1 MILLIESS
9 AEYPSVALVTEAG
22 VLVHLEVGKEV
33 QSHAELLPMM
43 VQRAVEMAWNP
54 GAGIEDA
61 IKSHGALGA
70 DAIAD
75 SVADSARDTAADSG
89 FGIFTKGISAV
100 GFHEGPGSYTGL
112 RIGVSLAKGLCYAMA
127 VPLISVSGFE
137 ALGAEVLRSN
147 ESIDSVWVMM
157 DARRDE
163 VYAIKLERDGLEG
176 SDSGYEVRVP
186 ICAMILPDPRLGDP
200 VDSTCF
206 VGNANEKIA
215 RLVANDGSKFI
226 ELSPRAD
233 HLSHLVVSKFQANN
247 FEDLAYY
254 EPYYLKDF
262 VVGIGKKLG
271 I

>member
-9 AEYPSVALVTEAG
+9 AEYPSVALVTESG
-22 VLVHLEVGKEV
+22 ILVHLEIGEVV

-43 VQRAVEMAWNP
+43 VQRAVEIARNP
-54 GAGIEDA
+54 GAGIEEV
-61 IKSHGALGA
+61 IKSQGGMDA
-70 DAIAD
+70 DKTAD
-75 SVADSARDTAADSG
+75 KG

-112 RIGVSLAKGLCYAMA
+112 RIGVSLAKGLCYALG

-147 ESIDSVWVMM
+147 KSIESVWVMM

-163 VYAIKLERDGLEG
+163 VYTIKLDRVSV
-176 SDSGYEVRVP
+176 SDSAYRVSLP
-186 ICAMILPDPRLGDP
+186 ICAMILPDTRVGEPDEKI
-200 VDSTCF
+200 CF
-206 VGNANEKIA
+206 VGNANEKVA
-215 RLVANDGSKFI
+215 RLVDNLGSIFI
-226 ELSPRAD
+226 DLSPRAD
-233 HLSHLVVSKFQANN
+233 HLSDLAVSKFQSNN

-262 VVGIGKKLG
+262 VAGIGKKFG

>member
-22 VLVHLEVGKEV
+22 VLAHLEVGKEV

-43 VQRAVEMAWNP
+43 VQRAVELSNS
-54 GAGIEDA
+54 E
-61 IKSHGALGA
+61 
-70 DAIAD
+70 
-75 SVADSARDTAADSG
+75 
-89 FGIFTKGISAV
+89 FGIFTKGITAV

-112 RIGVSLAKGLCYAMA
+112 RIGVSLAKGLCFAKGI
-127 VPLISVSGFE
+127 PLISVSGFE

-147 ESIDSVWVMM
+147 ESVNSVWVMM

-163 VYAIKLERDGLEG
+163 VYAIKLERISVPGSG
-176 SDSGYEVRVP
+176 SDYQVSLP
-186 ICAMILPDPRLGDP
+186 ICAMILPDDKVGEPDEK
-200 VDSTCF
+200 TCF
-206 VGNANEKIA
+206 VGNANEKVA
-215 RLVANDGSKFI
+215 RLVANIGSKFI
-226 ELSPRAD
+226 DLSPRAD
-233 HLSHLVVSKFQANN
+233 HLSDLAVSKFQSSN

-262 VVGIGKKLG
+262 VAGIGKKFG

>member
-9 AEYPSVALVTEAG
+9 AEYPSVALVTESG
-22 VLVHLEVGKEV
+22 ILVHLEIGEVV

-43 VQRAVEMAWNP
+43 VQRAVEIARNP
-54 GAGIEDA
+54 GAGIEEV
-61 IKSHGALGA
+61 IKSQGGMDA
-70 DAIAD
+70 DKTAD
-75 SVADSARDTAADSG
+75 KG
-89 FGIFTKGISAV
+89 FGIFTKGITAV

-112 RIGVSLAKGLCYAMA
+112 RIGVSLAKGLCYALG

-147 ESIDSVWVMM
+147 KSIESVWVMM

-163 VYAIKLERDGLEG
+163 VYTIKLDRVSV
-176 SDSGYEVRVP
+176 SDSAYRVSLP
-186 ICAMILPDPRLGDP
+186 ICAMILPDTRVGEPDEKI
-200 VDSTCF
+200 CF
-206 VGNANEKIA
+206 VGNANEKVA
-215 RLVANDGSKFI
+215 RLVDNLGSIFI
-226 ELSPRAD
+226 DLSPRAD
-233 HLSHLVVSKFQANN
+233 HLSDLAVSKFQSNN

-262 VVGIGKKLG
+262 VAGIGKKFG

>member
-22 VLVHLEVGKEV
+22 ILVHLEVGEVV

-43 VQRAVEMAWNP
+43 VQRAVELSNS
-54 GAGIEDA
+54 E
-61 IKSHGALGA
+61 
-70 DAIAD
+70 
-75 SVADSARDTAADSG
+75 
-89 FGIFTKGISAV
+89 FEIFTKGITAV

-112 RIGVSLAKGLCYAMA
+112 RIGVSLAKGLCYALG

-147 ESIDSVWVMM
+147 KSIESVWVMM

-163 VYAIKLERDGLEG
+163 VYTIKLDRVSV
-176 SDSGYEVRVP
+176 SDSAYRLSLP
-186 ICAMILPDPRLGDP
+186 ICAMILPDTRVGEPDEKI
-200 VDSTCF
+200 CF
-206 VGNANEKIA
+206 VGNANEKVA
-215 RLVANDGSKFI
+215 RLVDNLGSIFI
-226 ELSPRAD
+226 DLSPRAD
-233 HLSHLVVSKFQANN
+233 HLSDLAVSKFQSNN

-262 VVGIGKKLG
+262 VAGIGKKFG

>member
-22 VLVHLEVGKEV
+22 ILVHLEVGEVV

-43 VQRAVEMAWNP
+43 VQRAVELSNS
-54 GAGIEDA
+54 E
-61 IKSHGALGA
+61 
-70 DAIAD
+70 
-75 SVADSARDTAADSG
+75 
-89 FGIFTKGISAV
+89 FEIFTKGITAV

-112 RIGVSLAKGLCYAMA
+112 RIGVSLAKGLCYALG

-147 ESIDSVWVMM
+147 KSIESVWVMM

-163 VYAIKLERDGLEG
+163 VYTIKLDRVSV
-176 SDSGYEVRVP
+176 SDSAYRVSLP
-186 ICAMILPDPRLGDP
+186 ICAMILPDTRVGEPDEKI
-200 VDSTCF
+200 CF
-206 VGNANEKIA
+206 VGNANEKVA
-215 RLVANDGSKFI
+215 RLVDNLGSIFI
-226 ELSPRAD
+226 DLSPRAD
-233 HLSHLVVSKFQANN
+233 HLSDLAVSKFQSNN

-262 VVGIGKKLG
+262 VAGIGKKFG

>member
-22 VLVHLEVGKEV
+22 VLAHLEVGKEV

-43 VQRAVEMAWNP
+43 VQRAVELSNS
-54 GAGIEDA
+54 E
-61 IKSHGALGA
+61 
-70 DAIAD
+70 
-75 SVADSARDTAADSG
+75 

-112 RIGVSLAKGLCYAMA
+112 RIGVSLAKGLCFAKGI
-127 VPLISVSGFE
+127 PLISVSGFE
-137 ALGAEVLRSN
+137 ALGAEILRSN
-147 ESIDSVWVMM
+147 ESTDSVWVMM

-163 VYAIKLERDGLEG
+163 VYAIKLERISVKDSG
-176 SDSGYEVRVP
+176 SDYQVSLP
-186 ICAMILPDPRLGDP
+186 ICAMILPDDRVGEPDEK
-200 VDSTCF
+200 TCF
-206 VGNANEKIA
+206 VGNANEKVA
-215 RLVANDGSKFI
+215 RLVANSGSKFI
-226 ELSPRAD
+226 DLSPRAD
-233 HLSHLVVSKFQANN
+233 HLSNLAVSKFQSSN

-262 VVGIGKKLG
+262 VAGIGKKFG

>member
-22 VLVHLEVGKEV
+22 VLAHLEVGKEV

-43 VQRAVEMAWNP
+43 VQRAVELSNS
-54 GAGIEDA
+54 E
-61 IKSHGALGA
+61 
-70 DAIAD
+70 
-75 SVADSARDTAADSG
+75 
-89 FGIFTKGISAV
+89 FGIFTKGITAV

-112 RIGVSLAKGLCYAMA
+112 RIGVSLAKGLCFAKGI
-127 VPLISVSGFE
+127 PLISVSGFE

-147 ESIDSVWVMM
+147 ESINSVWVMM

-163 VYAIKLERDGLEG
+163 VYAIKLERISVPGSG
-176 SDSGYEVRVP
+176 SDYQVSLP
-186 ICAMILPDPRLGDP
+186 ICAMILPDDRIGEPDEK
-200 VDSTCF
+200 TCF
-206 VGNANEKIA
+206 VGNANEKVA
-215 RLVANDGSKFI
+215 RLVANIGSKFI
-226 ELSPRAD
+226 DLSPRAD
-233 HLSHLVVSKFQANN
+233 HLSDLAVSEFQANN

-262 VVGIGKKLG
+262 VAGIGKKFG

>member
-22 VLVHLEVGKEV
+22 TLAHLEVGKEV

-43 VQRAVEMAWNP
+43 VQRAVELSNS
-54 GAGIEDA
+54 E
-61 IKSHGALGA
+61 
-70 DAIAD
+70 
-75 SVADSARDTAADSG
+75 

-112 RIGVSLAKGLCYAMA
+112 RIGVSLAKGLCFTKGI
-127 VPLISVSGFE
+127 PLISVSGFE
-137 ALGAEVLRSN
+137 ALGAEILRSN
-147 ESIDSVWVMM
+147 ESTDSVWVMM

-163 VYAIKLERDGLEG
+163 VYAIKLERISVKDSG
-176 SDSGYEVRVP
+176 SDYQVSLP
-186 ICAMILPDPRLGDP
+186 ICAMILPDDRVGEPDEK
-200 VDSTCF
+200 TCF
-206 VGNANEKIA
+206 VGNANEKVA
-215 RLVANDGSKFI
+215 RLVANSGSKFI
-226 ELSPRAD
+226 DLSPRAD
-233 HLSHLVVSKFQANN
+233 HLSNLAVSKFQSSN

-262 VVGIGKKLG
+262 VAGIGKKFG

>member
-22 VLVHLEVGKEV
+22 VLAHLEVGKEV

-43 VQRAVEMAWNP
+43 VQRAVELSNS
-54 GAGIEDA
+54 E
-61 IKSHGALGA
+61 
-70 DAIAD
+70 
-75 SVADSARDTAADSG
+75 
-89 FGIFTKGISAV
+89 FGIFTKGITAV

-112 RIGVSLAKGLCYAMA
+112 RIGVSLAKGLCFAKGI
-127 VPLISVSGFE
+127 PLISVSGFE

-147 ESIDSVWVMM
+147 ESINSVWVMM

-163 VYAIKLERDGLEG
+163 VYAIKLERISVPGSG
-176 SDSGYEVRVP
+176 SDYQVSLP
-186 ICAMILPDPRLGDP
+186 ICAMILPDDRVGEPDEK
-200 VDSTCF
+200 TCF
-206 VGNANEKIA
+206 VGNANEKVA
-215 RLVANDGSKFI
+215 RLIANSGSKFI
-226 ELSPRAD
+226 DLSPRAD
-233 HLSHLVVSKFQANN
+233 HLSDLAVSKFQSSN

-262 VVGIGKKLG
+262 VAGIGKKFG

>member
-22 VLVHLEVGKEV
+22 VLAHLEVGKEV

-43 VQRAVEMAWNP
+43 VQRAVELSNS
-54 GAGIEDA
+54 E
-61 IKSHGALGA
+61 
-70 DAIAD
+70 
-75 SVADSARDTAADSG
+75 
-89 FGIFTKGISAV
+89 FGIFTKGITAV

-112 RIGVSLAKGLCYAMA
+112 RIGVSLAKGLCFAKGI
-127 VPLISVSGFE
+127 PLISVSGFE

-147 ESIDSVWVMM
+147 ESINSVWVMM

-163 VYAIKLERDGLEG
+163 VYAIKLERISVPGSG
-176 SDSGYEVRVP
+176 SDYQVSLP
-186 ICAMILPDPRLGDP
+186 ICAMILPDDRVGEPDEK
-200 VDSTCF
+200 TCF
-206 VGNANEKIA
+206 VGNANEKVA
-215 RLVANDGSKFI
+215 RLIANSGSKFI
-226 ELSPRAD
+226 DLSPRAD
-233 HLSHLVVSKFQANN
+233 HLSELAVSKFQSSN

-262 VVGIGKKLG
+262 VAGIGKKFG

>member
-22 VLVHLEVGKEV
+22 VLVHLEVGKEI

-43 VQRAVEMAWNP
+43 VQRAVELSGNL
-54 GAGIEDA
+54 GAGDA
-61 IKSHGALGA
+61 EANGSHGVAEA
-70 DAIAD
+70 DVDAEAGTDAD
-75 SVADSARDTAADSG
+75 VDAE
-89 FGIFTKGISAV
+89 FGIFTKGITAV

-112 RIGVSLAKGLCYAMA
+112 RIGVSLAKGLCYAKG

-137 ALGAEVLRSN
+137 ALGAEVLRCN
-147 ESIDSVWVMM
+147 DSIERVWVMM

-163 VYAIKLERDGLEG
+163 VYAIKLERDGLDG
-176 SDSGYEVRVP
+176 SGSAYQVSLP
-186 ICAMILPDPRLGDP
+186 ICAMILPDDRVGEPDEK
-200 VDSTCF
+200 TCF
-206 VGNANEKIA
+206 VGNANEKVA
-215 RLVANDGSKFI
+215 RLVVNIGSKFI
-226 ELSPRAD
+226 DLSPRAD
-233 HLSHLVVSKFQANN
+233 HLGNLVVSKFKAND

-262 VVGIGKKLG
+262 VGSVGKKFG

>member
-22 VLVHLEVGKEV
+22 ILAHLEIGEVV

-43 VQRAVEMAWNP
+43 VQRAVELSN
-54 GAGIEDA
+54 
-61 IKSHGALGA
+61 
-70 DAIAD
+70 
-75 SVADSARDTAADSG
+75 SG
-89 FGIFTKGISAV
+89 FGIFTKGITAV

-112 RIGVSLAKGLCYAMA
+112 RIGVSLAKGLCYALG

-147 ESIDSVWVMM
+147 KSIESVWVMM

-163 VYAIKLERDGLEG
+163 VYTIKLDRVSV
-176 SDSGYEVRVP
+176 SDSAYRVSLP
-186 ICAMILPDPRLGDP
+186 ICAMILPDTRVGEPDEKI
-200 VDSTCF
+200 CF
-206 VGNANEKIA
+206 VGNANEKVA
-215 RLVANDGSKFI
+215 RLVDNLGSIFI
-226 ELSPRAD
+226 DLSPRAD
-233 HLSHLVVSKFQANN
+233 HLSDLAVSKFQSNN

-262 VVGIGKKLG
+262 VAGIGKKFG

>member
-9 AEYPSVALVTEAG
+9 AEYPSVALVTESG
-22 VLVHLEVGKEV
+22 ILVHLEIGEVV

-43 VQRAVEMAWNP
+43 VQRAVEIARNL
-54 GAGIEDA
+54 GAGIEEV
-61 IKSHGALGA
+61 IKSLGGMDA
-70 DAIAD
+70 DKTAD
-75 SVADSARDTAADSG
+75 KG

-112 RIGVSLAKGLCYAMA
+112 RIGVSLAKGLCYALG

-147 ESIDSVWVMM
+147 KSIESVWVMM

-163 VYAIKLERDGLEG
+163 VYTIKLDRVSG
-176 SDSGYEVRVP
+176 SDSAYRVSLP
-186 ICAMILPDPRLGDP
+186 ICAMILPDTRVGEPDET
-200 VDSTCF
+200 TCF
-206 VGNANEKIA
+206 VGNANEKVA
-215 RLVANDGSKFI
+215 RLVDNSGSLFI
-226 ELSPRAD
+226 DLSPRAD
-233 HLSHLVVSKFQANN
+233 HLSDLAVSKFQSNN

-262 VVGIGKKLG
+262 VAGIGKKFG

>member
-9 AEYPSVALVTEAG
+9 AEYPSVALVTESG
-22 VLVHLEVGKEV
+22 ILVHLEIGEVV

-43 VQRAVEMAWNP
+43 VQRAVEIARTP
-54 GAGIEDA
+54 GAGIEEV
-61 IKSHGALGA
+61 IKSQGGMDA
-70 DAIAD
+70 DKTAD
-75 SVADSARDTAADSG
+75 KG

-112 RIGVSLAKGLCYAMA
+112 RIGVSLAKGLCYALG

-147 ESIDSVWVMM
+147 KSIESVWVMM

-163 VYAIKLERDGLEG
+163 VYTIKLDRVSG
-176 SDSGYEVRVP
+176 SDSAYRVSLP
-186 ICAMILPDPRLGDP
+186 ICAMILPDTRVGEPDEKI
-200 VDSTCF
+200 CF
-206 VGNANEKIA
+206 VGNANEKVA
-215 RLVANDGSKFI
+215 RLVDNLGSIFI
-226 ELSPRAD
+226 DLSPRAD
-233 HLSHLVVSKFQANN
+233 HLSDLAVSKFQSNN

-262 VVGIGKKLG
+262 VAGIGKKFG

>member
-22 VLVHLEVGKEV
+22 ILVHLEIGEVV

-43 VQRAVEMAWNP
+43 VQRAVELSNS
-54 GAGIEDA
+54 E
-61 IKSHGALGA
+61 
-70 DAIAD
+70 
-75 SVADSARDTAADSG
+75 
-89 FGIFTKGISAV
+89 FEIFTKGITAV

-112 RIGVSLAKGLCYAMA
+112 RIGVSLAKGLCYALG

-147 ESIDSVWVMM
+147 KSIESVWVMM

-163 VYAIKLERDGLEG
+163 VYTIKLDRVSV
-176 SDSGYEVRVP
+176 SDSAYRLSLP
-186 ICAMILPDPRLGDP
+186 ICAMILPDTRVGEPDEKI
-200 VDSTCF
+200 CF
-206 VGNANEKIA
+206 VGNANEKVA
-215 RLVANDGSKFI
+215 RLVDNLGSIFI
-226 ELSPRAD
+226 DLSPRAD
-233 HLSHLVVSKFQANN
+233 HLSDLAVSKFQSNN

-262 VVGIGKKLG
+262 VAGIGKKFG

>member
-9 AEYPSVALVTEAG
+9 AEYPSVALVTESG
-22 VLVHLEVGKEV
+22 ILVHLEIGEVV

-43 VQRAVEMAWNP
+43 VQRAVEIARNP
-54 GAGIEDA
+54 GAGIEEV
-61 IKSHGALGA
+61 IKSQGGMDA
-70 DAIAD
+70 DKTAD
-75 SVADSARDTAADSG
+75 KG

-112 RIGVSLAKGLCYAMA
+112 RIGVSLAKGLCYALG

-147 ESIDSVWVMM
+147 KSIESVWVMM

-163 VYAIKLERDGLEG
+163 VYTIKLDRVSG
-176 SDSGYEVRVP
+176 SDSAYRVSLP
-186 ICAMILPDPRLGDP
+186 ICAMILPDTRVGEPDQT
-200 VDSTCF
+200 TCF
-206 VGNANEKIA
+206 VGNANEKVA
-215 RLVANDGSKFI
+215 RLVDNLGSIFI
-226 ELSPRAD
+226 DLSPRAD
-233 HLSHLVVSKFQANN
+233 HLSDLAVSKFQSNN

-262 VVGIGKKLG
+262 VAGIGKKFG

>member
-43 VQRAVEMAWNP
+43 VQRAVELSNS
-54 GAGIEDA
+54 E
-61 IKSHGALGA
+61 
-70 DAIAD
+70 
-75 SVADSARDTAADSG
+75 
-89 FGIFTKGISAV
+89 FGIFTNGITAV

-112 RIGVSLAKGLCYAMA
+112 RIGVSLAKGLCFAKGI
-127 VPLISVSGFE
+127 PLISVSGFE

-147 ESIDSVWVMM
+147 ESINSVWVMM

-163 VYAIKLERDGLEG
+163 VYAIKLERISVPGSG
-176 SDSGYEVRVP
+176 SDYQVSLP
-186 ICAMILPDPRLGDP
+186 ICAMILPDDRVGEPDEK
-200 VDSTCF
+200 TCF
-206 VGNANEKIA
+206 VGNANEKVA
-215 RLVANDGSKFI
+215 RLVANIGSKFI
-226 ELSPRAD
+226 DLSPRAD
-233 HLSHLVVSKFQANN
+233 HLSDLAVSKFQANN

-262 VVGIGKKLG
+262 VAGIGKKFG

>member
-22 VLVHLEVGKEV
+22 ILAHLEIGEVV

-43 VQRAVEMAWNP
+43 VQRAVELSN
-54 GAGIEDA
+54 
-61 IKSHGALGA
+61 
-70 DAIAD
+70 
-75 SVADSARDTAADSG
+75 SG
-89 FGIFTKGISAV
+89 FGIFTKGITAV

-112 RIGVSLAKGLCYAMA
+112 RIGVSLAKGLCYALG

-147 ESIDSVWVMM
+147 KSIESVWVMM

-163 VYAIKLERDGLEG
+163 VYTIKLDRVSV
-176 SDSGYEVRVP
+176 SDSAYRLSLP
-186 ICAMILPDPRLGDP
+186 ICAMILPDTRVGEPDEKI
-200 VDSTCF
+200 CF
-206 VGNANEKIA
+206 VGNANEKVA
-215 RLVANDGSKFI
+215 RLVDNLGSIFI
-226 ELSPRAD
+226 DLSPRAD
-233 HLSHLVVSKFQANN
+233 HLSDLAVSKFQSNN

-262 VVGIGKKLG
+262 VAGIGKKFG

>member
-22 VLVHLEVGKEV
+22 ILVHLEIGEVV

-43 VQRAVEMAWNP
+43 VQRAVELSNS
-54 GAGIEDA
+54 E
-61 IKSHGALGA
+61 
-70 DAIAD
+70 
-75 SVADSARDTAADSG
+75 
-89 FGIFTKGISAV
+89 FEIFTKGITAV

-112 RIGVSLAKGLCYAMA
+112 RIGVSLAKGLCYALG

-147 ESIDSVWVMM
+147 KSIESVWVMM

-163 VYAIKLERDGLEG
+163 VYTIKLDRVSV
-176 SDSGYEVRVP
+176 SDSAYRVSLP
-186 ICAMILPDPRLGDP
+186 ICAMILPDTRVGEPDEKI
-200 VDSTCF
+200 CF
-206 VGNANEKIA
+206 VGNANEKVA
-215 RLVANDGSKFI
+215 RLVDNLGSIFI
-226 ELSPRAD
+226 DLSPRAD
-233 HLSHLVVSKFQANN
+233 HLSDLAVSKFQSNN

-262 VVGIGKKLG
+262 VAGIGKKFG

>member
-22 VLVHLEVGKEV
+22 VLAHLEVGKEV

-43 VQRAVEMAWNP
+43 VQRAVELSNS
-54 GAGIEDA
+54 E
-61 IKSHGALGA
+61 
-70 DAIAD
+70 
-75 SVADSARDTAADSG
+75 

-112 RIGVSLAKGLCYAMA
+112 RIGVSLAKGLCFAKGI
-127 VPLISVSGFE
+127 PLISVSGFE
-137 ALGAEVLRSN
+137 ALGVEILRSN
-147 ESIDSVWVMM
+147 ESINSVWVMM

-163 VYAIKLERDGLEG
+163 VYALKLERISVPGSG
-176 SDSGYEVRVP
+176 SDYQVSLP
-186 ICAMILPDPRLGDP
+186 ICAMILPDTRVGDP
-200 VDSTCF
+200 DEKTCF
-206 VGNANEKIA
+206 VGNANEKVA
-215 RLVANDGSKFI
+215 RLVANIGSKFI
-226 ELSPRAD
+226 DLSPRAD
-233 HLSHLVVSKFQANN
+233 HLCDLAVSKFQANN

-262 VVGIGKKLG
+262 VAGIGKKFG

>member
-9 AEYPSVALVTEAG
+9 AEYPSVALVTESGILA
-22 VLVHLEVGKEV
+22 HLEIGEVV

-43 VQRAVEMAWNP
+43 VQRAVELSN
-54 GAGIEDA
+54 
-61 IKSHGALGA
+61 
-70 DAIAD
+70 
-75 SVADSARDTAADSG
+75 SG
-89 FGIFTKGISAV
+89 FGIFTKGITAV

-112 RIGVSLAKGLCYAMA
+112 RIGVSLAKGLCYALG

-147 ESIDSVWVMM
+147 KSIESVWVMM

-163 VYAIKLERDGLEG
+163 VYTIKLDRVSG
-176 SDSGYEVRVP
+176 SDSAYQVSLP
-186 ICAMILPDPRLGDP
+186 ICAMILPDTRVGEPDEKI
-200 VDSTCF
+200 CF
-206 VGNANEKIA
+206 VGNANEKVA
-215 RLVANDGSKFI
+215 RLVDNLGSIFI
-226 ELSPRAD
+226 DLSPRAD
-233 HLSHLVVSKFQANN
+233 HLSDLAVSKFQSNN

-262 VVGIGKKLG
+262 VAGIGKKFG

>member
-22 VLVHLEVGKEV
+22 VLAHLEVGKEV

-43 VQRAVEMAWNP
+43 VQRAVELSNS
-54 GAGIEDA
+54 E
-61 IKSHGALGA
+61 
-70 DAIAD
+70 
-75 SVADSARDTAADSG
+75 
-89 FGIFTKGISAV
+89 FGIFTKGITAV

-112 RIGVSLAKGLCYAMA
+112 RIGVSLAKGLCFAKGI
-127 VPLISVSGFE
+127 PLISVSGFE

-147 ESIDSVWVMM
+147 ESINSVWVMM

-163 VYAIKLERDGLEG
+163 VYAIKLERISVPGSG
-176 SDSGYEVRVP
+176 SDYQVSLP
-186 ICAMILPDPRLGDP
+186 ICAMILPDDRIGEPDEK
-200 VDSTCF
+200 TCF
-206 VGNANEKIA
+206 VGNANEKVA
-215 RLVANDGSKFI
+215 RLVANIGSKFI
-226 ELSPRAD
+226 DLSPRAD
-233 HLSHLVVSKFQANN
+233 HLSDLAVSKFQANN

-262 VVGIGKKLG
+262 VAGIGKKFG

>member
-9 AEYPSVALVTEAG
+9 AEYPSVALVTESG
-22 VLVHLEVGKEV
+22 ILVHLEIGEVV

-43 VQRAVEMAWNP
+43 VQRAVEIARNP
-54 GAGIEDA
+54 GAGIEEV
-61 IKSHGALGA
+61 IKSQGGMDA
-70 DAIAD
+70 DKTAD
-75 SVADSARDTAADSG
+75 KG

-112 RIGVSLAKGLCYAMA
+112 RIGVSLAKGLCYALG

-147 ESIDSVWVMM
+147 KSIESVWVMM

-163 VYAIKLERDGLEG
+163 VYTIKLDRVSG
-176 SDSGYEVRVP
+176 SDSAYRVSLP
-186 ICAMILPDPRLGDP
+186 ICAMILPDTRLGEPDET
-200 VDSTCF
+200 TCF
-206 VGNANEKIA
+206 VGNANEKVA
-215 RLVANDGSKFI
+215 RLVDNLGSIFI
-226 ELSPRAD
+226 DLSPRAD
-233 HLSHLVVSKFQANN
+233 HLSDLAVSKFQSNN

-262 VVGIGKKLG
+262 VAGIGNKFG

>member
-9 AEYPSVALVTEAG
+9 AEYPSVALVTESG
-22 VLVHLEVGKEV
+22 ILVHLEIGEVV

-43 VQRAVEMAWNP
+43 VQRAVEIARNP
-54 GAGIEDA
+54 GAGIEEV
-61 IKSHGALGA
+61 IKSQGGMDA
-70 DAIAD
+70 DKTAD
-75 SVADSARDTAADSG
+75 KG

-112 RIGVSLAKGLCYAMA
+112 RIGVSLAKGLCYALG

-147 ESIDSVWVMM
+147 KSNESVWVMM

-163 VYAIKLERDGLEG
+163 VYTIKLDRVSV
-176 SDSGYEVRVP
+176 SDSAYRVSLP
-186 ICAMILPDPRLGDP
+186 ICAMILPDTRVGEPDEK
-200 VDSTCF
+200 TCF
-206 VGNANEKIA
+206 VGNANEKVA
-215 RLVANDGSKFI
+215 RLVANIGSKFI
-226 ELSPRAD
+226 DLSPRAN
-233 HLSHLVVSKFQANN
+233 HLSNLAVSKFQSNN
-247 FEDLAYY
+247 FENLAYY

-262 VVGIGKKLG
+262 VAGIGKKFG

>member
-9 AEYPSVALVTEAG
+9 AEYPSVALVTESG
-22 VLVHLEVGKEV
+22 ILVHLEIGEVV

-43 VQRAVEMAWNP
+43 VQRAVELSNS
-54 GAGIEDA
+54 E
-61 IKSHGALGA
+61 
-70 DAIAD
+70 
-75 SVADSARDTAADSG
+75 
-89 FGIFTKGISAV
+89 FGIFTEGITAV

-112 RIGVSLAKGLCYAMA
+112 RIGVSLAKGLCYALG

-147 ESIDSVWVMM
+147 KSIESVWVMM

-163 VYAIKLERDGLEG
+163 VYTIKLDRVSG
-176 SDSGYEVRVP
+176 SGSAYQVSLP
-186 ICAMILPDPRLGDP
+186 MCAMILPDTRVGEPDE
-200 VDSTCF
+200 TNCF
-206 VGNANEKIA
+206 VGNANEKVA
-215 RLVANDGSKFI
+215 RLVANIGSKFI
-226 ELSPRAD
+226 DLSPRAD
-233 HLSHLVVSKFQANN
+233 HLSNLAVSKFQLNN

-262 VVGIGKKLG
+262 VAGIGKKLG

>member
-22 VLVHLEVGKEV
+22 VLAHLEVGKEV

-43 VQRAVEMAWNP
+43 VQRAVELSNS
-54 GAGIEDA
+54 
-61 IKSHGALGA
+61 K
-70 DAIAD
+70 
-75 SVADSARDTAADSG
+75 
-89 FGIFTKGISAV
+89 FGIFTKGITAV

-112 RIGVSLAKGLCYAMA
+112 RIGVSLAKGLCFAKGI
-127 VPLISVSGFE
+127 PLISVSGFE

-147 ESIDSVWVMM
+147 ESINSVWVMM

-163 VYAIKLERDGLEG
+163 VYAIKLERI
-176 SDSGYEVRVP
+176 SVRDSGPDYQVSLP
-186 ICAMILPDPRLGDP
+186 ICAMILPDDRVGEPDEK
-200 VDSTCF
+200 TCF
-206 VGNANEKIA
+206 VGNANEKVA
-215 RLVANDGSKFI
+215 RLIANSGSKFI
-226 ELSPRAD
+226 DLSPRAD
-233 HLSHLVVSKFQANN
+233 HLSELAVSKFQSSN

-262 VVGIGKKLG
+262 VAGIGKKFG

>member
-22 VLVHLEVGKEV
+22 VLAHLEVGKEV

-43 VQRAVEMAWNP
+43 VQRAVELSNS
-54 GAGIEDA
+54 E
-61 IKSHGALGA
+61 
-70 DAIAD
+70 
-75 SVADSARDTAADSG
+75 

-112 RIGVSLAKGLCYAMA
+112 RIGVSLAKGLCFAKGI
-127 VPLISVSGFE
+127 PLISVSGFE

-147 ESIDSVWVMM
+147 ESITSVWVMM

-163 VYAIKLERDGLEG
+163 VYAIKLERISVPGSG
-176 SDSGYEVRVP
+176 SDYQVSLP
-186 ICAMILPDPRLGDP
+186 ICAMILPDDRIGEPDEK
-200 VDSTCF
+200 TCF
-206 VGNANEKIA
+206 VGNANEKVA
-215 RLVANDGSKFI
+215 RLVANSGSKFI
-226 ELSPRAD
+226 DLSPRAD
-233 HLSHLVVSKFQANN
+233 HLSDLAVSKFQSSN

-262 VVGIGKKLG
+262 VAGIGKKFG